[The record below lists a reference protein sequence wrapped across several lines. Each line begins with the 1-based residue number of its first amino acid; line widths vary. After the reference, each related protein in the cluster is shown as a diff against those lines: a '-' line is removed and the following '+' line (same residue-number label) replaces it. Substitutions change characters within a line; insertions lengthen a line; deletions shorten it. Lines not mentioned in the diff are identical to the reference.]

1 MEINCFKLYFIR
13 LHNHLLND
21 KRIKEI
27 QPHKLTDVTSCCN
40 ATDQHQWESF
50 YLLMSVNNENK
61 GWYWHSPTDQ
71 CVLSHDT
78 QRHILK
84 FILDIFRII
93 SLWGPFRGRYRST
106 CVVVSLTLSMRSC
119 WTPNFPP
126 YPCEALGMVSNSFC
140 FRLVCSVDTVSRSR
154 WMLCRGRTE
163 SGHTFKSFLRWI

>member
-1 MEINCFKLYFIR
+1 MTKELRKYSLTNWQMSRAAVMQQINISESHFICWCQSTM
-13 LHNHLLND
+13 
-21 KRIKEI
+21 RIKVDTDIHQQISASSVMMHKNTFESLFWTCEI
-27 QPHKLTDVTSCCN
+27 
-40 ATDQHQWESF
+40 SF
-50 YLLMSVNNENK
+50 
-61 GWYWHSPTDQ
+61 
-71 CVLSHDT
+71 
-78 QRHILK
+78 
-84 FILDIFRII
+84 FRII

-163 SGHTFKSFLRWI
+163 SGHTF

>member
-27 QPHKLTDVTSCCN
+27 QPHNLTDVTSCCN
-40 ATDQHQWESF
+40 ATDQHQWESS
-50 YLLMSVNNENK
+50 YLLIGWCQSTMRIKVDTDIHQLISASSVMIHK
-61 GWYWHSPTDQ
+61 
-71 CVLSHDT
+71 DT
-78 QRHILK
+78 FESL
-84 FILDIFRII
+84 FWTCDISFFRII

-106 CVVVSLTLSMRSC
+106 CLVVLLTLSMRSC

-163 SGHTFKSFLRWI
+163 WGHTF

>member
-1 MEINCFKLYFIR
+1 MTKELRKYSLTNWQMSRAVVMQQINISESHFICWCQSTM
-13 LHNHLLND
+13 
-21 KRIKEI
+21 RIKVDTDIHQQISASSVMMHKNTFESLFWTCEI
-27 QPHKLTDVTSCCN
+27 
-40 ATDQHQWESF
+40 SF
-50 YLLMSVNNENK
+50 
-61 GWYWHSPTDQ
+61 
-71 CVLSHDT
+71 
-78 QRHILK
+78 
-84 FILDIFRII
+84 FRII

-163 SGHTFKSFLRWI
+163 WGHTF